1 MRTPRQAL
9 LTALTLTG
17 VVSSQDVSGTTK
29 FQSSNKRGLVY
40 ITSDHPPDDQIWVED
55 NSDLTWYYDYTDT
68 PAAAYSNRSQ
78 EEFEF
83 VPMLW
88 GSANSSGFASEIRS
102 QMAVGRNISHI
113 LTFNEPDG
121 TSSTG
126 GSEISPVDAASIWIK
141 DIEPLRN
148 ESIKIGAPSVTGS
161 QSGLTWLSEF
171 FSNCTSLKSNCTVDF
186 IPLHWYGD
194 FQGLASYLGQVVATY
209 VCTIANFRLA
219 NANIWFCRYPNTSIW
234 ITEYALA
241 DADLKD
247 TQAFFQTSA
256 EYFDRLDYIER
267 YSYFGSFRSSASNVG
282 PNAAMLTQD
291 GQLTDIGSWYLGG
304 AATGNVPSSSS
315 SSSSPTSSGSTGVGY
330 QLDSYK
336 AVLQALAVFLVV
348 LAFF

>member
-1 MRTPRQAL
+1 MRTPRHVL
-9 LTALTLTG
+9 LTTLTLTG
-17 VVSSQDVSGTTK
+17 VALSQDVSGTTK
-29 FQSSNKRGLVY
+29 FQSSNKRGLIY
-40 ITSDHPPDDQIWVED
+40 ITSAHPSDDQIWVED
-55 NSDLTWYYDYTDT
+55 NSDLTWYYDYKNT
-68 PAAAYSNRSQ
+68 PPAAYSNRSQ

-88 GSANSSGFASEIRS
+88 GSTNSSGFASEIKS
-102 QMAVGRNISHI
+102 QITSGRNITHI

-126 GSEISPVDAASIWIK
+126 GSEISPSDAASIWIK

-171 FSNCTSLKSNCTVDF
+171 FSNCTSLKTNCTVDF

-194 FQGLASYLGQVVATY
+194 FPGLASYLGQVVGTY
-209 VCTIANFRLA
+209 VYTFANFELVKA
-219 NANIWFCRYPNTSIW
+219 NVCFCRYPNTSIW

-241 DADLKD
+241 NADLKD

-267 YSYFGSFRSSASNVG
+267 YSYFGSFRSSVSNVG

-330 QLDSYK
+330 KLDSYK
-336 AVLQALAVFLVV
+336 AVLQALGAFLVLLLFV
-348 LAFF
+348 

>member
-1 MRTPRQAL
+1 MRASTQAF
-9 LTALTLTG
+9 LTALVLTCTE
-17 VVSSQDVSGTTK
+17 VALAQDVSGTTK

-40 ITSDHPPDDQIWVED
+40 IPSDHPSDDQIWVAD
-55 NSDLTWYYDYTDT
+55 NSDLTWYYDYKDI
-68 PAAAYSNRSQ
+68 PAAAYSNRTQ
-78 EEFEF
+78 QEFEF

-88 GSANSSGFASEIRS
+88 GSANSSGFASEIKS
-102 QMAVGRNISHI
+102 QIATGRNITHI

-126 GSEISPVDAASIWIK
+126 GSEISPADAASIWID

-148 ESIKIGAPSVTGS
+148 ENVKIGAPSVTGS

-171 FSNCTSLKSNCTVDF
+171 FSNCTSLKTNCTVDF
-186 IPLHWYGD
+186 IPLHWYGN

-209 VCTIANFRLA
+209 
-219 NANIWFCRYPNTSIW
+219 PNTSIW

-241 DADLKD
+241 HADLKD

-256 EYFDRLDYIER
+256 EYFDRLDYVER
-267 YSYFGSFRSSASNVG
+267 YSYFGSFRSSISNVG
-282 PNAAMLTQD
+282 PNATMLTQN

-304 AATGNVPSSSS
+304 AATGNAPNSSS

-330 QLDSYK
+330 KVDSYQ
-336 AVLQALAVFLVV
+336 AMLQALVVFLVI
-348 LAFF
+348 LAFV

>member
-1 MRTPRQAL
+1 MRTSKQTF
-9 LTALTLTG
+9 LTALALTG
-17 VVSSQDVSGTTK
+17 VALSQDVSGTTK
-29 FQSSNKRGLVY
+29 FQSSSKRGLIY
-40 ITSDHPPDDQIWVED
+40 MTSDHPSDDQLWVED

-68 PAAAYSNRSQ
+68 PAAAYSNHSQ

-88 GSANSSGFASEIRS
+88 GSANSSGFASEIKS
-102 QMAVGRNISHI
+102 QITSGRNITHV

-126 GSEISPVDAASIWIK
+126 GSEISPADAASIWLK
-141 DIEPLRN
+141 DVEPLRN
-148 ESIKIGAPSVTGS
+148 ESIKIGAPAVTGS

-171 FSNCTSLKSNCTVDF
+171 FSNCTSLKTNCTVDF

-209 VCTIANFRLA
+209 VCTIVTFQLA
-219 NANIWFCRYPNTSIW
+219 NVNIRFCRYPNTSIW

-241 DADLKD
+241 NADLKD

-267 YSYFGSFRSSASNVG
+267 YSYFGSFRSSVSNVG

-304 AATGNVPSSSS
+304 AATGNVPSSSA
-315 SSSSPTSSGSTGVGY
+315 SSSSPTSSGSTGIGY
-330 QLDSYK
+330 KLGSDN
-336 AVLQALAVFLVV
+336 AALRALAFFLVV
-348 LAFF
+348 LAFV